1 MKIIDLKNKNVFIS
15 GATGDIGTEI
25 SKKLAMLNCNLILCG
40 SNEQKL
46 KNLSASLNHKKN
58 TINIIAGDL
67 NDLSDIERIAKDA
80 KNMCNIDIV
89 INSAGVFPNSSIAE
103 TSNKML
109 LETINVNFVAPFIF
123 IREFS
128 KSMIANKWG
137 RIINIGSSS
146 AYAGF
151 KNTSAY
157 CASKHA
163 ILGLSRSAH
172 DELKTHNIRTYCL
185 SPSSTKG
192 KMGKQSIDQDYD
204 TFLDPEEIA
213 EYLTFIISFDSNVM
227 LEELMLKRLFT
238 R

>member
-103 TSNKML
+103 TSNKTL

-192 KMGKQSIDQDYD
+192 KMGKQSTDQDYD